1 MSNMVEIFGEDCEWE
16 WFQTEKDKILR
27 SLQRKNAKEK
37 CRNPLNRN
45 SKYRNQVKTPKPSII
60 TTEELE
66 EILNLQP
73 LGMFLYLETEKDPD
87 FFVDQIGPNDDLER
101 VIVYTRILVTLCELE
116 LPGFHNDM
124 LKKIASCTP
133 LLTHYEEIVRKLC
146 TKSYRTMW
154 TDLTRVDNIICYML
168 TILLQAQ
175 RAGVLDNN
183 AMEILFNIWLHL
195 KNNKNPTI
203 EERPVCIEFLAQLH
217 SVFSVEK
224 EILAEPNPATEVI
237 EYFSK

>member
-1 MSNMVEIFGEDCEWE
+1 MVEIFGDDCEWE

-27 SLQRKNAKEK
+27 SLKRKNTNAKS
-37 CRNPLNRN
+37 RNQLNRN
-45 SKYRNQVKTPKPSII
+45 SKYRNQVKEPKPSVIA
-60 TTEELE
+60 TEELE

-116 LPGFHNDM
+116 LPGFHYDI
-124 LKKIASCTP
+124 LSKIASCTP
-133 LLTHYEEIVRKLC
+133 LLTHYGEIVRKLC

-175 RAGVLDNN
+175 RAGVLDKN
-183 AMEILFNIWLHL
+183 AMEILFNIWLNL

-203 EERPVCIEFLAQLH
+203 EERPVCMEFLAQLH

-224 EILAEPNPATEVI
+224 EILAEPNPPPQVTEQYLSI
-237 EYFSK
+237 